1 MNSKQ
6 TWDDFT
12 SNNNGHQEKTFIFCT
27 PTKFSTTLL
36 PPSCHLQA
44 RYPQKKTWLGSVSF
58 QMIRGFLWSKQQ
70 NHRVSPSLPD
80 YPGLQGTSNFL
91 SFADK
96 SRSTLSVALK
106 YLGAAVSWRSG
117 ESQAARPHI
126 PPCSEKLCFRS
137 NTPSCLVSKACCS
150 KAAPPKKKGNTFV
163 LLFMGVK
170 GPKIPSL
177 FPGTTQI
184 RQWRSLDSFRSA
196 TWGLNLFFRG
206 FFPLLQ
212 LEKQ

>member
-1 MNSKQ
+1 M
-6 TWDDFT
+6 
-12 SNNNGHQEKTFIFCT
+12 
-27 PTKFSTTLL
+27 
-36 PPSCHLQA
+36 A
-44 RYPQKKTWLGSVSF
+44 RF
-58 QMIRGFLWSKQQ
+58 GFLSNDSCFFMVQTK
-70 NHRVSPSLPD
+70 NHRVSPYLPD
-80 YPGLQGTSNFL
+80 YPGLGGTSNFL

-170 GPKIPSL
+170 GQKFHHFFQVPPK
-177 FPGTTQI
+177 
-184 RQWRSLDSFRSA
+184 LDSEEVWTVSDLHPE
-196 TWGLNLFFRG
+196 G
-206 FFPLLQ
+206 
-212 LEKQ
+212 

>member
-6 TWDDFT
+6 IWDDFT

-58 QMIRGFLWSKQQ
+58 QMIRVFYGPNKK
-70 NHRVSPSLPD
+70 PPCPYLPD
-80 YPGLQGTSNFL
+80 YPVLQGTSNFL

-137 NTPSCLVSKACCS
+137 NTPTCLVSKACCS
-150 KAAPPKKKGNTFV
+150 SAAPPKKRQKFHHFFQV
-163 LLFMGVK
+163 P
-170 GPKIPSL
+170 PK
-177 FPGTTQI
+177 
-184 RQWRSLDSFRSA
+184 LDSEEVWTASE
-196 TWGLNLFFRG
+196 
-206 FFPLLQ
+206 LQ
-212 LEKQ
+212 PEG